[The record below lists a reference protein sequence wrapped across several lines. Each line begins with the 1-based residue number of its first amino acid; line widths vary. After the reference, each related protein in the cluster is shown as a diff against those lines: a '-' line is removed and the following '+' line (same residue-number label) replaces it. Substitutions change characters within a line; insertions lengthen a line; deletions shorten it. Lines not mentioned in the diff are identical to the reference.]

1 MTVKRSDSSVRISNL
16 QARILTGV
24 LLATFVLGLTW
35 IGGRPFAVF
44 SLIMGGAVFYE
55 WNLLI
60 GSLQTPLVRV
70 CGWIC
75 YLAVGMVMLAGFP
88 VWVVFTTLLA
98 GFLLLAL
105 LSGRNA
111 GWVSGGFAYS
121 ALLAVALIFLRG
133 HEVFGFSAVCFLY
146 AVVWGTDI
154 GAYFCGRA
162 LGGPK
167 LAPRLSPNKTWS
179 GAIGGAAT
187 GILCGGCV
195 ALFMMHVSFTG
206 FAVPALALL
215 LSVVSQIGD
224 IGESSVKRHFRVK
237 DSGNILPGHGGVM
250 DRVDSLV
257 AASVVL
263 YAIGAVIS
271 CPDMPSDLFNFL

>member
-1 MTVKRSDSSVRISNL
+1 MTVKRSDSRVHISNL

-24 LLATFVLGLTW
+24 LLGTLVLGLTW
-35 IGGRPFAVF
+35 IGEWPFAVF
-44 SLIMGGAVFYE
+44 SLIMGSAVFYE
-55 WNLLI
+55 WNLLT

-88 VWVVFTTLLA
+88 VWAVFTTLLA
-98 GFLLLAL
+98 GFILLAL

-111 GWVSGGFAYS
+111 GWVAGGFAYS

-133 HEVFGFSAVCFLY
+133 HEVFGFSVVCFLY

-162 LGGPK
+162 FGGPK

-187 GILCGGCV
+187 GILFGGCV
-195 ALFMMHVSFTG
+195 ALFMMHVGFTG

-257 AASVVL
+257 AASVAL
-263 YAIGAVIS
+263 YTIGAVVS
-271 CPDMPSDLFNFL
+271 GPDMPSGLFNFL